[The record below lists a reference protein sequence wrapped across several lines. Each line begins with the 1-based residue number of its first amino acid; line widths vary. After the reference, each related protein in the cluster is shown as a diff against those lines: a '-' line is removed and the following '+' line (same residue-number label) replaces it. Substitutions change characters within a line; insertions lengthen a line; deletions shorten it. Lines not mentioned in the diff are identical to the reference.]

1 MERAGDLVKKAQK
14 NLPKNSI
21 GAVEDKLNSTFT
33 FKGLLN
39 SHLRLVRNWLILPAV
54 KDLKPKAILFKKS
67 I

>member
-1 MERAGDLVKKAQK
+1 MVRKEGKNQPRKKKISATE
-14 NLPKNSI
+14 N
-21 GAVEDKLNSTFT
+21 KLSPTFT

-54 KDLKPKAILFKKS
+54 KDLKPKAILYKKS